1 MPIKIRREDFEAV
14 VQQGLQVRLGSD
26 PPPPEADLRAAQ
38 LAFVLGRYIS
48 THAGGLPAAVVSR
61 RRLGRFEALESMDP
75 TVELDADDEY
85 YQIDRSRLWG
95 TYGMDPHLCRRAR
108 ASAEAI
114 LAVRLG
120 VTVLADTLGQE
131 VEDEP

>member
-1 MPIKIRREDFEAV
+1 MPVKITRDDFEAI
-14 VQQGLQVRLGSD
+14 VQKGLQVRLGSD
-26 PPPPEADLRAAQ
+26 PPPSVADLCAAQ
-38 LAFVLGRYIS
+38 LVFVLGRYIAM
-48 THAGGLPAAVVSR
+48 HAGTLPAAVVSR

-85 YQIDRSRLWG
+85 YQPDRGRLWSERG
-95 TYGMDPHLCRRAR
+95 LDPRLCGRAR
-108 ASAEAI
+108 DAAEAL

-120 VTVLADTLGQE
+120 VTVLADILGPE